1 MNGATAAGTQRAAER
16 GRAAGLPAFAYR
28 PLGRTG
34 LVTSAL
40 GFGTYRVDERTP
52 DYAAALARSIER
64 GVTLID
70 TSTNYTDGSSER
82 TIGAVLA
89 QRHLDGA
96 LSARREETI
105 VVSKVGYVQGQAL
118 ALSRARE
125 REGQPFGDMVKY
137 MDGCW
142 QCLHPGFVADQLT
155 RSLDRLRLQTIDVY
169 LLHNPEYFFSDAVKR
184 KQTVDTGAL
193 RDEFY
198 RRITL
203 AFAQLE
209 DEVKRGRIAWY
220 GVSSNTFGAA
230 LDDPEATSL
239 DRMHD
244 IAERITPQHHFAV
257 MQLPANLYE
266 SGPMLT
272 ANNAGGTLSALAYAS
287 AKNLAVLTNRPL
299 NAHKDERLVRL
310 ADGVVPA
317 APVPVA
323 GQMAKVG
330 ALEARAP
337 RKGVAWGAQLMTAAR
352 SAQNL
357 QQWRQ
362 IEAQVHAQF
371 GPRLREAAA
380 GLQDAQAEAFQA
392 WAAEYTREVT
402 LLMASL
408 GAEAAAR
415 GRAANAG
422 LHKILDAHL
431 PAELRAWSLS
441 QKAMAALLHTPGI
454 TCVLNGMRRPE
465 YVEDALGAL
474 AGPDFRTA
482 ATLYD
487 ALR

>member
-1 MNGATAAGTQRAAER
+1 MSGATAAGTQRAAER

-28 PLGRTG
+28 TFGRTG

-52 DYAAALARSIER
+52 EHAAALARSIDR
-64 GVTLID
+64 GVNLID

-82 TIGAVLA
+82 TIGSVLA
-89 QRHLDGA
+89 
-96 LSARREETI
+96 ARPREETI

-142 QCLHPGFVADQLT
+142 HCLHPGFVADQLA
-155 RSLDRLRLQTIDVY
+155 RSLDRLHLKTIDVY

-184 KQTVDTGAL
+184 KQTGNLGVL

-198 RRITL
+198 RRIAS
-203 AFAQLE
+203 AFVQLE
-209 DEVKRGRIAWY
+209 DEVQRGRIAWY

-230 LDDPEATSL
+230 PDDPEATSL

-257 MQLPANLYE
+257 VQLPANLYE

-272 ANNAGGTLSALAYAS
+272 ANNAGGTLPALTYGS
-287 AKNLAVLTNRPL
+287 AKNLAVLANRPL
-299 NAHKDERLVRL
+299 NAYKDERLVRL

-317 APVPVA
+317 TPATVA
-323 GQMAKVG
+323 DQMAKVA

-337 RKGVAWGAQLMTAAR
+337 RKGVAWGAQLVTAAR

-362 IEAQVHAQF
+362 VEAQVHAQF
-371 GPRLREAAA
+371 GLRLREAAA
-380 GLQDAQAEAFQA
+380 GVKEAQAAAFQT
-392 WAAEYTREVT
+392 WAAEYTGELN
-402 LLMASL
+402 LLMAAL
-408 GAEAAAR
+408 GTEAAAR

-422 LHKILDAHL
+422 LHKILDAYL
-431 PAELRAWSLS
+431 PAEVRGWSLS

-465 YVEDALGAL
+465 YVDDALGAL
-474 AGPDFRTA
+474 AGPDFRTPA
-482 ATLYD
+482 ALYE

>member
-1 MNGATAAGTQRAAER
+1 MSGATTAGTKRTAER
-16 GRAAGLPAFAYR
+16 GRAAGLPAFSYR

-34 LVTSAL
+34 LTTSAL

-52 DYAAALARSIER
+52 EHAAALVQSLER
-64 GVTLID
+64 GVNLID

-89 QRHLDGA
+89 TRP
-96 LSARREETI
+96 REETI

-118 ALSRARE
+118 ALSRSRE
-125 REGQPFGDMVKY
+125 REGQPFGEMVKY
-137 MDGCW
+137 TEGCW
-142 QCLHPGFVADQLT
+142 HCLHPGFVADQLT

-184 KQTVDTGAL
+184 KQTGDLGAL

-198 RRITL
+198 RRIAS

-230 LDDPEATSL
+230 FDDPEATSL
-239 DRMHD
+239 DRMHA

-257 MQLPANLYE
+257 VQLPANLYE

-272 ANNAGGTLSALAYAS
+272 ANNTGNTLSALTYAS
-287 AKNLAVLTNRPL
+287 VKNLAVLANRPL
-299 NAHKDERLVRL
+299 NAYKDERLVRL
-310 ADGVVPA
+310 ADGAVPNAPATVVEQLA
-317 APVPVA
+317 KVA
-323 GQMAKVG
+323 G
-330 ALEARAP
+330 LEARAP
-337 RKGVAWGAQLMTAAR
+337 RKGVAWGTQLVAAAR

-362 IEAQVHAQF
+362 IEAQVSAQF
-371 GPRLREAAA
+371 GPRLQEAAA
-380 GLQDAQAEAFQA
+380 GLKDAQAGAFQT
-392 WAAEYTREVT
+392 WAAEYTGEIRV
-402 LLMASL
+402 LLAAL
-408 GAEAAAR
+408 GAEAAGR

-422 LHKILDAHL
+422 LHKTLDAHL
-431 PAELRAWSLS
+431 PKELHGWSLS
-441 QKAMAALLHTPGI
+441 QKANAALLHTPGI

-465 YVEDALGAL
+465 YVDDALGAL

-482 ATLYD
+482 AALYE